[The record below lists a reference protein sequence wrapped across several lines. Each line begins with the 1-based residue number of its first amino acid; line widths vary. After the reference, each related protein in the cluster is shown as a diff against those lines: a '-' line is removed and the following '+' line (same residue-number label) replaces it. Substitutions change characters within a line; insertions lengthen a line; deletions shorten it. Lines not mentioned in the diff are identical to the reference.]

1 MVEGSKAHSKGEV
14 GLENT
19 LPKMFGGSKAHLKRG
34 RVRKHI
40 TYAVRA
46 RRHTKKEVVV
56 RHWSVKD
63 ESNASWTIC
72 MYTYLKNIGPLFFM
86 EFFFSQKF
94 ESLIV
99 SFDGFCPSCLLEKF
113 LTILA
118 SMKDLMSSL
127 LCSPPL
133 LSQGLPILPNNFFER
148 ESWSKLYQMFLIA
161 P

>member
-1 MVEGSKAHSKGEV
+1 MALRRTKKEA

-19 LPKMFGGSKAHLKRG
+19 LPKRVDGPKAHLKGG
-34 RVRKHI
+34 RVRKHT
-40 TYAVRA
+40 TYEVRA

-72 MYTYLKNIGPLFFM
+72 MYTYLRNIGPLFFM

-99 SFDGFCPSCLLEKF
+99 SFDGFCPPCLLEKY
-113 LTILA
+113 LTLLA
-118 SMKDLMSSL
+118 SRKDLMSSF
-127 LCSPPL
+127 LCSPPF
-133 LSQGLPILPNNFFER
+133 LSQGLPILPNNFLER
-148 ESWSKLYQMFLIA
+148 ESWSQLYQMFFIA